1 MNPTETAHAFIRA
14 MEKKDYDTAL
24 ELVADDVVDINGSS
38 PAVSGPEGIRQTLA
52 PFFAPLKENDFRLLR
67 EATNG
72 NVVIIER
79 LDRHL
84 ADHGWFE
91 LPVTGV
97 MEIENGRITYWR
109 EYFDLAVIQD
119 DIARLMGAA

>member
-1 MNPTETAHAFIRA
+1 MNPKETAHAFLSA
-14 MEKKDYDTAL
+14 MEKMDYDTAL
-24 ELVADDVVDINGSS
+24 TFVADDVVYVNGNT
-38 PAVSGPEGIRQTLA
+38 PAVSGPEGIRQTLE
-52 PFFAPLKENDFRLLR
+52 PFFTPLKENEFKVLR
-67 EATNG
+67 EAADG

-97 MEIENGRITYWR
+97 MEIEDGRITYWR
-109 EYFDLAVIQD
+109 EYFDMAVIQD
-119 DIARLMGAA
+119 DIGRIMGAA

>member
-24 ELVADDVVDINGSS
+24 ELVADDVVYINGSS
-38 PAVSGPEGIRQTLA
+38 PAVSGPEGIRQTLE

-67 EATNG
+67 EATSG